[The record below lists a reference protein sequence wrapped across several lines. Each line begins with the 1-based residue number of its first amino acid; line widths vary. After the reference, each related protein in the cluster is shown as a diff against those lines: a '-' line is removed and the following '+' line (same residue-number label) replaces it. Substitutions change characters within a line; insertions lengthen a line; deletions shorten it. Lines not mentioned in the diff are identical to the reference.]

1 MFLLYSALGLHLEFK
16 FESSIGALFVGVD
29 ECRACRILSDDTK
42 LHLQDM
48 PPIPITLDAEALS
61 LIESIERHYND
72 LSTFQIPRLKAC
84 TGPLSTQQA
93 WASEVR
99 EDIEGLAKQI
109 EELDVLVDDHRTERA
124 KRELRRRVE
133 VFRDSLVNL
142 RKDSRAA
149 LLASKHAIDLQS
161 RSQREELLRSP
172 AIREKSSSS
181 SGEKVTEDA
190 LMKANHDV
198 TDALQRTLGLMQK
211 ELERS
216 VLSTQL
222 LESST
227 ATLQSAS
234 TMHDTL
240 DLIIGTS
247 KELITTLEK
256 TDWLDRILIIS
267 GLVFFGLVVVFILKQ
282 RIIDRGLRIAFFW
295 TRLLP
300 SSSSSTRAV
309 VQKAAEVVTT
319 ASATTTTVSAVLAS
333 SIGGLDGGASQLLEP
348 STDVFETPSFTISD
362 TEPWTTGQHSSSTG
376 SHVEL

>member
-1 MFLLYSALGLHLEFK
+1 M
-16 FESSIGALFVGVD
+16 GV
-29 ECRACRILSDDTK
+29 ETLTNAGCLPNITSDDTK

-61 LIESIERHYND
+61 LIESIERHYSD

-109 EELDVLVDDHRTERA
+109 EELDVLVDDHKTERA

-172 AIREKSSSS
+172 VIREKSSSS

-198 TDALQRTLGLMQK
+198 TDALQRTIGLMQK

-300 SSSSSTRAV
+300 SSSSSTCAV

-333 SIGGLDGGASQLLEP
+333 SIVGLDGGASQLVEP

>member
-1 MFLLYSALGLHLEFK
+1 
-16 FESSIGALFVGVD
+16 
-29 ECRACRILSDDTK
+29 
-42 LHLQDM
+42 M

-61 LIESIERHYND
+61 LIESIERHHND
-72 LSTFQIPRLKAC
+72 LATFRFL
-84 TGPLSTQQA
+84 
-93 WASEVR
+93 VR

-133 VFRDSLVNL
+133 VFRDSLVDL

-149 LLASKHAIDLQS
+149 LLASKHTIDLQS

-198 TDALQRTLGLMQK
+198 TDALQRTIGLMQK

-216 VLSTQL
+216 VLSSQL

-267 GLVFFGLVVVFILKQ
+267 GLVFFGLVVLFILKQ

-300 SSSSSTRAV
+300 SSGSSTRAV

-333 SIGGLDGGASQLLEP
+333 SISQLLEP
-348 STDVFETPSFTISD
+348 STDVFETPSFTISA
-362 TEPWTTGQHSSSTG
+362 TEPWTTGQHSSSAG

>member
-1 MFLLYSALGLHLEFK
+1 
-16 FESSIGALFVGVD
+16 
-29 ECRACRILSDDTK
+29 
-42 LHLQDM
+42 
-48 PPIPITLDAEALS
+48 
-61 LIESIERHYND
+61 
-72 LSTFQIPRLKAC
+72 
-84 TGPLSTQQA
+84 
-93 WASEVR
+93 
-99 EDIEGLAKQI
+99 
-109 EELDVLVDDHRTERA
+109 
-124 KRELRRRVE
+124 
-133 VFRDSLVNL
+133 
-142 RKDSRAA
+142 
-149 LLASKHAIDLQS
+149 
-161 RSQREELLRSP
+161 
-172 AIREKSSSS
+172 
-181 SGEKVTEDA
+181 
-190 LMKANHDV
+190 MKANHDV

-222 LESST
+222 LGKFLPSPLFPHTYRLLHTESST